1 MKANRTRVNPV
12 KSLLAWSKWESGN
25 KLNTDNRIKRLT
37 WLRGSGMSTPQ
48 SIKEI
53 NQAITLLERKIK

>member
-12 KSLLAWSKWESGN
+12 KSLLDWSKWESGN